1 MPVGGE
7 GSAARD
13 GDVPAE
19 DRCGAAAPDSR
30 GAFFGFA
37 LSVDDG
43 FCARADG
50 AQPVIADDA
59 AENRDRALRGAFGT
73 DRDAHR
79 RLDARELLC
88 GDPTSFQTREH
99 LLPLRPSRDHADP
112 SRKAPHAVEQDVR
125 IDAVRVAEEHD
136 VAVGLQ
142 TFASKEVLGT
152 GHEAP
157 LRVREALRRCVLRA
171 VVEHRV
177 RVLELIAEPR
187 DLQADVTT
195 AAHEHVWPRPS
206 VLDEDL
212 DTPAAQAVEP
222 ARAEASEVEPDRS
235 AGAVGDA
242 LPTKCLHLLLETR
255 TADGSEARPVGE
267 DDHLGTELAGDA
279 ALDRRD
285 RAQRAWRSRRDELR
299 CLAHHPQRQFHG
311 STGAARDQPP
321 PWCALA
327 LERKMSRQRA

>member
-1 MPVGGE
+1 MRRGTREIAAPVPWCCSRE
-7 GSAARD
+7 SA
-13 GDVPAE
+13 VPCL
-19 DRCGAAAPDSR
+19 CGAATPES
-30 GAFFGFA
+30 GSAFFGFT
-37 LSVDDG
+37 LSLDDG
-43 FCARADG
+43 FCAGADA

-59 AENRDRALRGAFGT
+59 AENRDGALRGALGT

-79 RLDARELLC
+79 RLDARELLG
-88 GDPTSFQTREH
+88 GDPTCFQTREH
-99 LLPLRPSRDHADP
+99 LAPLRPARDHPDP

-142 TFASKEVLGT
+142 AFAPKEVLGT

-157 LRVREALRRCVLRA
+157 LRVREALHRCVLRA

-195 AAHEHVWPRPS
+195 AAHEHVWPCPS

-212 DTPAAQAVEP
+212 DTPAAHAVEP
-222 ARAEASEVEPDRS
+222 ARAEASEVEADRS

-242 LPTKCLHLLLETR
+242 LP
-255 TADGSEARPVGE
+255 
-267 DDHLGTELAGDA
+267 
-279 ALDRRD
+279 
-285 RAQRAWRSRRDELR
+285 
-299 CLAHHPQRQFHG
+299 
-311 STGAARDQPP
+311 
-321 PWCALA
+321 
-327 LERKMSRQRA
+327 